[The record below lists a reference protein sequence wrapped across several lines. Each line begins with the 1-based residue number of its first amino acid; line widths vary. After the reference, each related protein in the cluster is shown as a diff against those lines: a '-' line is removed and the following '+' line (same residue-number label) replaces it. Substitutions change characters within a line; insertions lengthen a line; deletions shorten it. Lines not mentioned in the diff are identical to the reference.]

1 MTAAPGRLLKR
12 ALLAFWAVYFSLV
25 TVSNLVDLLGELG
38 ALDWTFLDSGN
49 ADYLRSVVEVYGIG
63 SDLTL
68 VLLAGACA
76 IELAAALLFWRALRR
91 GDTGAALLALA
102 GATLVWAGFIFM
114 TELFVAY
121 TSESPFR
128 ELLML
133 TIGTALVVA
142 LVPDQPVS
150 AAVASR

>member
-1 MTAAPGRLLKR
+1 M
-12 ALLAFWAVYFSLV
+12 
-25 TVSNLVDLLGELG
+25 
-38 ALDWTFLDSGN
+38 
-49 ADYLRSVVEVYGIG
+49 
-63 SDLTL
+63 
-68 VLLAGACA
+68 
-76 IELAAALLFWRALRR
+76 
-91 GDTGAALLALA
+91 
-102 GATLVWAGFIFM
+102 WAGFIFM

-121 TSESPFR
+121 TAESPFR